1 MRLSSRLQKRLAASE
16 SQPVECGWDSLPAAA
31 EVRRC
36 ELAQDISDGHRWLLR
51 LATTRGEPLTLRLE
65 ELTAAPLL
73 GGGGGATDALGVA
86 AAAARDDGG
95 PLGGVA
101 GTLKGCGEFV
111 GKLLER
117 VATLRRLCDAR
128 DASLDAKEATLNARE
143 AELGVEVERLRE
155 GEAGLLADFLPL
167 LERKRERLAELEQ
180 EVLDRRCEHYVHT
193 GSTTEDG
200 DE

>member
-1 MRLSSRLQKRLAASE
+1 M
-16 SQPVECGWDSLPAAA
+16 
-31 EVRRC
+31 RRC
-36 ELAQDISDGHRWLLR
+36 GAELAQDIGDGHRWLLR

-101 GTLKGCGEFV
+101 GTLNGCGEVV
-111 GKLLER
+111 GKLLDR

-143 AELGVEVERLRE
+143 AELGVEVERRE

-180 EVLDRRCEHYVHT
+180 EVSTVPLRALRAYRVHYGRRRRVARENQLDLASRWYAASSSSSPVSPE
-193 GSTTEDG
+193 ST
-200 DE
+200 